1 MAGDVDSDKP
11 VDPATERELKAT
23 MDQAVE
29 DMRNEG
35 MTSLA
40 KYMHS
45 NYTAFRK
52 AGFNRKNSFTLSVI
66 LFQNLL
72 AHG

>member
-1 MAGDVDSDKP
+1 MAGDMDDKP
-11 VDPATERELKAT
+11 VDPATEREIKDT
-23 MDQAVE
+23 MDEAIE

-35 MTSLA
+35 MVSLA
-40 KYMHS
+40 KYVRN
-45 NYTAFRK
+45 NYVTFRK
-52 AGFNRKNSFTLSVI
+52 AGFNRKNSFTLTVI